1 MKEERVCS
9 TYTHRIFKLIS
20 ISDDSTGDDE
30 PVREVWRDCELRN
43 CKGCT
48 VWRNPNGDIEEENDI
63 ANMNLGDSNA
73 LANGLSS
80 MLMNIM
86 RDFDSKADDTLKS
99 QSQLSFSLDRLTSE
113 LDQLLE
119 DAPFP
124 FIMQHALRI
133 SSVRKRVLS
142 LNSILRSVQRRVD
155 NIDRAISMSNLPDI
169 RSSQS
174 SSQPHNG

>member
-1 MKEERVCS
+1 MHSLEKVHDDSANKDSKVSAELEP
-9 TYTHRIFKLIS
+9 S
-20 ISDDSTGDDE
+20 IS
-30 PVREVWRDCELRN
+30 
-43 CKGCT
+43 
-48 VWRNPNGDIEEENDI
+48 PNGDIEEENDI

-155 NIDRAISMSNLPDI
+155 NIDRVISMSNLPALETEEE
-169 RSSQS
+169 RERER
-174 SSQPHNG
+174 NRE